1 MAVTHLYGVKLGAA
15 AVMLK
20 QNLHVRLLTKSNWSE
35 YIILVAEQQHPHGS
49 RGAHGL

>member
-1 MAVTHLYGVKLGAA
+1 MGVTYVYILKLGAA

-49 RGAHGL
+49 RGIHGL